1 MPNLSVNLLICEEVI
16 AKYHVIK
23 DGTLREFLSM
33 IQSNIFQKSFDCA
46 VVIFQKIDGDLI
58 LGNINA
64 GKER

>member
-33 IQSNIFQKSFDCA
+33 IQSNIFQKSFDCV

-64 GKER
+64 GKDR